1 MKTIRIELDLTPKM
15 IDELRWLIDG
25 LPICTYAP
33 LIMAVLPKLPFDH
46 ESAAGPPLNSA
57 GADPAPVSSAQESG
71 GFSLHALTP
80 KGERLMPEIAR
91 ILGRLEV
98 LPHGGSL

>member
-1 MKTIRIELDLTPKM
+1 VKIELELTPKM
-15 IDELRWLIDG
+15 IDELRFVIDG

-57 GADPAPVSSAQESG
+57 DADPAPVARSQEPG
-71 GFSLHALTP
+71 GFSLRALTP

-91 ILGRLEV
+91 ILGRLEIE
-98 LPHGGSL
+98 S